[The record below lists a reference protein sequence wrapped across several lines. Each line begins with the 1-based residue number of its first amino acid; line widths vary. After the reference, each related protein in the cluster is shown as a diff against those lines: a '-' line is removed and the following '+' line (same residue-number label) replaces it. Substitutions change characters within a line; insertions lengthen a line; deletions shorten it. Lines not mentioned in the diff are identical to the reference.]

1 MSLTHELKR
10 EIQEAKKLRRLS
22 WRTKLLMVVIGT
34 PMFFLYL
41 IHGGRL
47 ELFWP
52 SVLTVIVLGVVIRF
66 KWKLRKQ
73 AWFWAAMAVIAVLHI
88 LWVLFVPWTTKW
100 IPVFVYIG
108 LATADFVLI
117 LWILLVVEKF
127 MGKQKTT
134 ESGDSSL

>member
-1 MSLTHELKR
+1 MSLIHELKC
-10 EIQEAKKLRRLS
+10 ELQEAKKLRRVS
-22 WRTKLLMVVIGT
+22 WRTKLLMVVLGT

-52 SVLTVIVLGVVIRF
+52 SMLTVIVLGVVIRF

-73 AWFWAAMAVIAVLHI
+73 AWFWVTMAVIAVLHV

-100 IPVFVYIG
+100 IPVFVYTG
-108 LATADFVLI
+108 LATVEFVLI
-117 LWILLVVEKF
+117 IWILLVIEKL
-127 MGKQKTT
+127 MGKQKTA
-134 ESGDSSL
+134 ESG

>member
-1 MSLTHELKR
+1 MSQMNELKR
-10 EIQEAKKLRRLS
+10 EIQEAKKLRLS
-22 WRTKLLMVVIGT
+22 WRTQLLMVVIGT
-34 PMFFLYL
+34 PTFFLYL

-52 SVLTVIVLGVVIRF
+52 LAISIGVIGIVIRF
-66 KWKLRKQ
+66 KWKLRRQ
-73 AWFWAAMAVIAVLHI
+73 TWFWVTVAVIAVLHV

-108 LATADFVLI
+108 IATADFVLI

-127 MGKQKTT
+127 MGKAKTT
-134 ESGDSSL
+134 EG

>member
-1 MSLTHELKR
+1 
-10 EIQEAKKLRRLS
+10 
-22 WRTKLLMVVIGT
+22 MVVIGT

-73 AWFWAAMAVIAVLHI
+73 AWFWATMAVIAVLHV

-100 IPVFVYIG
+100 IPVFVYLGI
-108 LATADFVLI
+108 ATADFVLI
-117 LWILLVVEKF
+117 LWILLVVGKF
-127 MGKQKTT
+127 MGRPKT
-134 ESGDSSL
+134 D

>member
-1 MSLTHELKR
+1 MSLIHELKC
-10 EIQEAKKLRRLS
+10 ELQEAKKLQRVS

-73 AWFWAAMAVIAVLHI
+73 AWFWATMAVIAVLHV

-100 IPVFVYIG
+100 IPVFVYLGI
-108 LATADFVLI
+108 ATADFVLI
-117 LWILLVVEKF
+117 LWILLVVGKF
-127 MGKQKTT
+127 MGRPKT
-134 ESGDSSL
+134 EEG

>member
-73 AWFWAAMAVIAVLHI
+73 AWFWATMAVIAVLHV
-88 LWVLFVPWTTKW
+88 LWVLFVPWTTRW

-108 LATADFVLI
+108 IATVDFVLI

-127 MGKQKTT
+127 MGRA
-134 ESGDSSL
+134 GGPP

>member
-1 MSLTHELKR
+1 MP
-10 EIQEAKKLRRLS
+10 RLS
-22 WRTKLLMVVIGT
+22 WRTKLLMVVVGT
-34 PMFFLYL
+34 PTFFLYL

-52 SVLTVIVLGVVIRF
+52 SMLTVIVLGVVIRF
-66 KWKLRKQ
+66 KWKLRRET
-73 AWFWAAMAVIAVLHI
+73 WFWVTMAVIAVLHA

-108 LATADFVLI
+108 IATVDFVLI

-127 MGKQKTT
+127 MGGTKAT
-134 ESGDSSL
+134 EN

>member
-1 MSLTHELKR
+1 MSLIHELKC
-10 EIQEAKKLRRLS
+10 ELQEAKKLQRVS

-73 AWFWAAMAVIAVLHI
+73 AWFWATMAVIAVLHV

-100 IPVFVYIG
+100 IPVFVYLGI
-108 LATADFVLI
+108 ATADFVLI

-127 MGKQKTT
+127 MGGPKAA
-134 ESGDSSL
+134 ER

>member
-1 MSLTHELKR
+1 MSLIHELKC
-10 EIQEAKKLRRLS
+10 ELQEAKKLPRVS

-73 AWFWAAMAVIAVLHI
+73 AWFWATMAVIAVLHV

-100 IPVFVYIG
+100 IPVFVYLGI
-108 LATADFVLI
+108 ATADFVLI
-117 LWILLVVEKF
+117 LWILLVVGKF
-127 MGKQKTT
+127 MGRPKT
-134 ESGDSSL
+134 EEG